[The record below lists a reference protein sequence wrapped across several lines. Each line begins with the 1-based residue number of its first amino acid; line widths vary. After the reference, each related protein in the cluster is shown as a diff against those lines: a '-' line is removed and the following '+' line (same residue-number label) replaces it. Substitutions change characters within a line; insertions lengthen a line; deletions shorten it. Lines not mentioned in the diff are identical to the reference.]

1 MTVLCGALPGT
12 HWAICCAQDL
22 MTTLGSSVY
31 LYSFLHTYVCGAQP
45 HVRITILCVH
55 YEYC

>member
-31 LYSFLHTYVCGAQP
+31 LYSFLHTLYVV
-45 HVRITILCVH
+45 HNHMLESLLCVH